1 MGNAKYAGNEAN
13 TLRNKSSGGEAG
25 NFGVKAGGRTGTK
38 SCAARMGRLDMPNCC
53 GELWNMANYGIM
65 KYQKAPVG
73 RDDCVIRRILWLMQR

>member
-1 MGNAKYAGNEAN
+1 MAKYPGNEAN
-13 TLRNKSSGGEAG
+13 TLRNKSSGAEAG
-25 NFGVKAGGRTGTK
+25 NFGVKAGGKAGTK
-38 SCAARMGRLDMPNCC
+38 IRAARMGLLDMPNCR

>member
-1 MGNAKYAGNEAN
+1 
-13 TLRNKSSGGEAG
+13 
-25 NFGVKAGGRTGTK
+25 
-38 SCAARMGRLDMPNCC
+38 MPNCR